1 MTMRDET
8 RVPTVADVPVL
19 SVGAHASLA
28 EGTCAME
35 AVSYLAGE
43 PWVIAAFLRRWNDD
57 LPDADR
63 DRLLRPVLRRV
74 VGSRAT
80 SAVERRRAWLA
91 TDWLVRET
99 APPPPTPPG
108 PPRTPP
114 PPRGP
119 PRGPPPGVDCCR
131 WWPRCRRPPGGCW
144 TPCCRRVRAMSGATG
159 ERMVRDEAYAT
170 GRMPQNGPATAGGGR
185 DLVTSIEWTDAT
197 WNPVTGCTKVSP
209 GCAHCYA
216 EGVAKRF
223 WKGRPFTEVRCHPER
238 LDQPL
243 RWRKPRRVFVNSM
256 SDLFHEDVPLEFV
269 ARVFDVMASAT
280 AECGQR
286 HQHDAECWTGDP
298 HRFQVLTKRAERM
311 HGVMTQELPDFLNN
325 EWPGDSTVNVMR
337 GAGQWPLPNVWLGVS
352 VENQATADAR
362 IPLLLQTP
370 AAVRFLSC
378 EPLLGRME
386 IRGPR
391 QTCGDCDPCIGGR
404 PDQCDLGFHL
414 GALHPDGIHWVIV
427 GGESGP
433 GARPCDVGWIRSL
446 VRQCREAGVPAF
458 VKQLGAAPEVTAS
471 VLHLQAWPEGVRFER
486 ADPDGCA
493 HAYTVR
499 CRDRKGAD
507 PAEWPADL
515 RVREWPGVAAETPG
529 VTSA

>member
-1 MTMRDET
+1 
-8 RVPTVADVPVL
+8 
-19 SVGAHASLA
+19 
-28 EGTCAME
+28 
-35 AVSYLAGE
+35 
-43 PWVIAAFLRRWNDD
+43 
-57 LPDADR
+57 
-63 DRLLRPVLRRV
+63 
-74 VGSRAT
+74 
-80 SAVERRRAWLA
+80 
-91 TDWLVRET
+91 
-99 APPPPTPPG
+99 
-108 PPRTPP
+108 
-114 PPRGP
+114 
-119 PRGPPPGVDCCR
+119 
-131 WWPRCRRPPGGCW
+131 
-144 TPCCRRVRAMSGATG
+144 MS
-159 ERMVRDEAYAT
+159 D
-170 GRMPQNGPATAGGGR
+170 
-185 DLVTSIEWTDAT
+185 IEWCDTT
-197 WNPVTGCTKVSP
+197 WNPVTG
-209 GCAHCYA
+209 A
-216 EGVAKRF
+216 
-223 WKGRPFTEVRCHPER
+223 FTDVQCHQDR

-256 SDLFHEDVPLEFV
+256 SDLFHEDVPVPFV
-269 ARVFDVMASAT
+269 ARVMDVIRAT
-280 AECGQR
+280 
-286 HQHDAECWTGDP
+286 P
-298 HRFQVLTKRAERM
+298 HHTYQILTKRAERM
-311 HGVMTQELPDFLNN
+311 LEFFGVVAVGEGFVP
-325 EWPGDSTVNVMR
+325 P
-337 GAGQWPLPNVWLGVS
+337 PNLWLGVS

-391 QTCGDCDPCIGGR
+391 QTCGDCDRCIGGR
-404 PDQCDLGFHL
+404 PDQCDLGFHR

-433 GARPCDVGWIRSL
+433 GARPCDVGWIHAL

-471 VLHLQAWPEGVRFER
+471 VLYLQAWPEGVRFER